1 MAQELLLNV
10 YEEYKKYCEKLKRD
24 LHVVHST
31 DPNAIIVNGML
42 QIKKTEI
49 VTGRRT
55 QIQQPANQYD
65 SAEPTLNQ
73 QAESFVPSFQTNS
86 KPFTPNF

>member
-1 MAQELLLNV
+1 M

-24 LHVVHST
+24 LRTISST
-31 DPNAIIVNGML
+31 DSNAVIVNGML

-55 QIQQPANQYD
+55 QIQPLNNTYPVQQPN
-65 SAEPTLNQ
+65 T
-73 QAESFVPSFQTNS
+73 
-86 KPFTPNF
+86 

>member
-24 LHVVHST
+24 LKVVNAT
-31 DPNAIIVNGML
+31 DPTATIVNGML

-55 QIQQPANQYD
+55 QI
-65 SAEPTLNQ
+65 
-73 QAESFVPSFQTNS
+73 
-86 KPFTPNF
+86 